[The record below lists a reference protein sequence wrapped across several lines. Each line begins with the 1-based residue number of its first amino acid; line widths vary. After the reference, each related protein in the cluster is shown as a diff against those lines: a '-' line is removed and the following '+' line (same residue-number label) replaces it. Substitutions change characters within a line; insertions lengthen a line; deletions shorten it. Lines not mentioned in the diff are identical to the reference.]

1 MWFCADPSGRLSTCF
16 QPGKKK
22 LKKKRQIVSK
32 WCVFSIKAA
41 IQDVFEGMVEEK
53 SHLKAGVSAGSTVL
67 FMFSALGTQVSVFK

>member
-1 MWFCADPSGRLSTCF
+1 M
-16 QPGKKK
+16 
-22 LKKKRQIVSK
+22 
-32 WCVFSIKAA
+32 FSIKAA